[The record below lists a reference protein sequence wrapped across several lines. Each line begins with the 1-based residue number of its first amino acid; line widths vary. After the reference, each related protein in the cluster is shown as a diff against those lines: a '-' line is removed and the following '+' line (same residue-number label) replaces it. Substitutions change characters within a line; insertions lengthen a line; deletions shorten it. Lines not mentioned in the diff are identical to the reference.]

1 MLTMADLAVAISFY
15 SLLNL
20 LHPVWKS
27 LSSNVFS
34 SSLACENL
42 SFYIL

>member
-27 LSSNVFS
+27 LSPSVFS
-34 SSLACENL
+34 SPLACGNL